1 MLALKQTS
9 VKIVRVTALDAC
21 CGLPK
26 FVVALCCVV
35 GDAVMS
41 DIVVVVVV
49 VVAVVVVRVV
59 DVAGST
65 IPPHPVGVV
74 SSCRKSNCNGS

>member
-26 FVVALCCVV
+26 FVVASCCVV
-35 GDAVMS
+35 VDAVMS
-41 DIVVVVVV
+41 DVVVV
-49 VVAVVVVRVV
+49 VVAVVVV
-59 DVAGST
+59 
-65 IPPHPVGVV
+65 
-74 SSCRKSNCNGS
+74 

>member
-26 FVVALCCVV
+26 FVVASCCVV

-41 DIVVVVVV
+41 DIVV